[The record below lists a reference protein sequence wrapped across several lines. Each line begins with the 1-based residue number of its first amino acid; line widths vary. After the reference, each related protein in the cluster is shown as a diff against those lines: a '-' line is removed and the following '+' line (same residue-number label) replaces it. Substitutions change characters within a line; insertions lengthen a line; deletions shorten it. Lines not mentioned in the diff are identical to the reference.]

1 MIYVN
6 QTQKLM
12 IELIQNEI
20 MELIQNELIQNEL
33 IRNDEFYLH
42 DTKLCQK

>member
-1 MIYVN
+1 
-6 QTQKLM
+6 M

>member
-1 MIYVN
+1 
-6 QTQKLM
+6 M

-42 DTKLCQK
+42 NTKLCQK